1 MSEWSHSVSLLRM
14 LVLHRWGK
22 ACSNYIARFIAAMV
36 IIFTLGF
43 YATRSWF
50 NTSPP
55 NSSLTPVCISC
66 LYIIAKR

>member
-43 YATRSWF
+43 YATRS
-50 NTSPP
+50 
-55 NSSLTPVCISC
+55 
-66 LYIIAKR
+66 